1 MNEVAARQMV
11 TIGNLEKELQAQK
24 GMLWVLGE
32 IIKVANNIGSFK
44 ALMNAMTDMLMGV
57 TGVNACYLWAY
68 HGDRIKVYYRST
80 EFNNEFLE
88 LDESTIS
95 KEIKIRRN
103 TYIYTEEEI
112 EYPIIEG
119 ASIPQSRLVVPLM
132 NFVDES
138 VIGGLVLEHGQ
149 ANFFTANNRV
159 FFETLATFI
168 ASNTMNSRLYEQ
180 VSQESKKDPLT
191 GVYNRRQ
198 LNRMIEQLIK
208 NHELLTIGI
217 FDSDN
222 FKAVNDLLGH
232 RKGDEVLQ
240 AISHAATEAISRYN
254 GKVIRYGGDEFV
266 LLLPL
271 ALEEGMKVF
280 RAFQQSVPELVT
292 IKDINIPVTITMG
305 VSAYPDTKVDK
316 KDLVHLADKALLRGK
331 DLGKN
336 CIMLVGEEDF
346 GESEEVL

>member
-1 MNEVAARQMV
+1 MNEVAARQMIL
-11 TIGNLEKELQAQK
+11 IGDLEKELQEQK

-32 IIKVANNIGSFK
+32 IIKVANNIESFK
-44 ALMNAMTDMLMGV
+44 DLMNAMTDMLMGV
-57 TGVNACYLWAY
+57 TGVNGCYLWAY
-68 HGDRIKVYYRST
+68 HGNLIKVYFRST

-95 KEIKIRRN
+95 NTIKGLKN
-103 TYIYTEEEI
+103 TYIYTQEEI
-112 EYPIIEG
+112 EHPIIEG

-132 NFVDES
+132 NFADES

-149 ANFFTANNRV
+149 GNFFTSNNIV

-168 ASNTMNSRLYEQ
+168 ASNTRNSKLYEQ

-198 LNRMIEQLIK
+198 LNRMTEQLIK
-208 NHELLTIGI
+208 QYGCLTIGI

-222 FKAVNDLLGH
+222 FKAVNDMLGH

-240 AISHAATEAISRYN
+240 SISHAAKEAMSKYH

-266 LLLPL
+266 LLLPVP
-271 ALEEGMKVF
+271 LEEGVEIFKL
-280 RAFQQSVPELVT
+280 FQASVPALET
-292 IKDINIPVTITMG
+292 IKDIEIPITITMG
-305 VSAYPDTKVDK
+305 VSSYPDSRIDK

-331 DLGKN
+331 DWGKN
-336 CIMLVGEEDF
+336 CMMLVGEEDF
-346 GESEEVL
+346 GESKEVL